1 MKGTFYN
8 WIIACLIAIP
18 MWCGAQVKPNDD
30 PARNLQKFSQFYRYL
45 NGMYIDTVHNAAL
58 IESAIRSVLSQ
69 LDPHSTYIT
78 AEEMVSVKETF
89 GGSFSGIGIEFNIL
103 NDTIIVVNVISGG
116 PSEKVGLQPNDKI
129 IAVDGKPSIGGK
141 QTDVPKL
148 LRGPKGTQVSLTVA
162 RHGEQ
167 EPLEF
172 LIVRDNIPI
181 NTVDAA
187 DMVNPT
193 TGYVRVNR
201 FADNTYRELFEAV
214 EKMDK
219 PEALIL
225 DLRNNGGGTMDAA
238 IAMSNFFLPQGSLII
253 STEGMKVPTSRYA
266 AKVDGIFT
274 KGKDDSTNQH
284 VKQYLMT
291 ELSQTDPS
299 EVDWCMG
306 AALLL
311 RNPFYKQLKGF
322 DEGFFLYVEDMDIC
336 HRCWNL
342 GKKVIYLPSSK
353 MIHAHQ
359 RSSQKINRKTFLH
372 LKSMLYFF
380 RKNRFKINR

>member
-1 MKGTFYN
+1 M
-8 WIIACLIAIP
+8 
-18 MWCGAQVKPNDD
+18 
-30 PARNLQKFSQFYRYL
+30 AR
-45 NGMYIDTVHNAAL
+45 
-58 IESAIRSVLSQ
+58 
-69 LDPHSTYIT
+69 
-78 AEEMVSVKETF
+78 
-89 GGSFSGIGIEFNIL
+89 
-103 NDTIIVVNVISGG
+103 
-116 PSEKVGLQPNDKI
+116 
-129 IAVDGKPSIGGK
+129 
-141 QTDVPKL
+141 
-148 LRGPKGTQVSLTVA
+148 
-162 RHGEQ
+162 
-167 EPLEF
+167 
-172 LIVRDNIPI
+172 
-181 NTVDAA
+181 
-187 DMVNPT
+187 
-193 TGYVRVNR
+193 
-201 FADNTYRELFEAV
+201 
-214 EKMDK
+214 
-219 PEALIL
+219 
-225 DLRNNGGGTMDAA
+225 
-238 IAMSNFFLPQGSLII
+238 
-253 STEGMKVPTSRYA
+253 
-266 AKVDGIFT
+266 IFT

-311 RNPFYKQLKGF
+311 RNSFYKQLKGF

>member
-1 MKGTFYN
+1 MN
-8 WIIACLIAIP
+8 PIISIITVTMNHLP
-18 MWCGAQVKPNDD
+18 LLKKM
-30 PARNLQKFSQFYRYL
+30 LSSL
-45 NGMYIDTVHNAAL
+45 YIDNPPKVNFELILVDNCSTDNTEEFIRAHYPQIRYYKNAKIAGFAANNNKAASYAKG
-58 IESAIRSVLSQ
+58 E
-69 LDPHSTYIT
+69 YIL
-78 AEEMVSVKETF
+78 
-89 GGSFSGIGIEFNIL
+89 IL
-103 NDTIIVVNVISGG
+103 NPDIILLKDSIDTLYQYLQTHQEVGIVAPQLLNTDLSVQHSARTFIS
-116 PSEKVGLQPNDKI
+116 PRILM
-129 IAVDGKPSIGGK
+129 
-141 QTDVPKL
+141 
-148 LRGPKGTQVSLTVA
+148 A
-162 RHGEQ
+162 R
-167 EPLEF
+167 
-172 LIVRDNIPI
+172 
-181 NTVDAA
+181 
-187 DMVNPT
+187 
-193 TGYVRVNR
+193 
-201 FADNTYRELFEAV
+201 
-214 EKMDK
+214 
-219 PEALIL
+219 
-225 DLRNNGGGTMDAA
+225 
-238 IAMSNFFLPQGSLII
+238 
-253 STEGMKVPTSRYA
+253 
-266 AKVDGIFT
+266 IFT